1 MRIKGKSS
9 KIKPKMNETLTSG
22 LLLILIPL
30 VIVVAGAYASV
41 GLGGGTGYLAVMTL
55 VGMSTAT
62 MTPIALF
69 LNLVVTGTA
78 LLRFG
83 LAGRLKWK
91 LFLPFLL
98 PAMPAAFLGGII
110 TADRKVFLS
119 LLAITLMAAA
129 FTMLRNAPNA
139 LEHGQEPKQKRLLFV
154 ALPAGFTIGFL
165 SGFLGIG
172 GGVFLGPLMIFLGWA
187 NPKEI
192 AAMNSALILVLST
205 IALAAHGTK
214 GNIELMAILP
224 LAAAALIGG
233 FGGATF
239 AEKRLS
245 ARALQR
251 VFAVIILIAAIK
263 AAYDVI
269 SS

>member
-1 MRIKGKSS
+1 
-9 KIKPKMNETLTSG
+9 MNESLTPE
-22 LLLILIPL
+22 LLFVLIPL
-30 VIVVAGAYASV
+30 VFIVAGAYASV

-55 VGMSTAT
+55 VGMPSVV

-83 LAGRLKWK
+83 LAGRLRWR

-98 PAMPAAFLGGII
+98 PAMPAAFLGGIV
-110 TADRKVFLS
+110 TADHRFFLV

-129 FTMLRNAPNA
+129 VTMFRNAPNT
-139 LEHGQEPKQKRLLFV
+139 LEHGQEPERKQLLLV
-154 ALPAGFTIGFL
+154 ALPAGFAIGFL

-172 GGVFLGPLMIFLGWA
+172 GGVFLGPLIVFLGWA
-187 NPKEI
+187 NTKEI
-192 AAMNSALILVLST
+192 AAMNSALILILSA
-205 IALAAHGTK
+205 IALAAHGVK
-214 GNIELMAILP
+214 GNVELPVIIP
-224 LAAAALIGG
+224 LAIAALIGG
-233 FGGATF
+233 FGGATI

-245 ARALQR
+245 ARVMQR
-251 VFAVIILIAAIK
+251 VFAVIVLIAAIK

-269 SS
+269 PK